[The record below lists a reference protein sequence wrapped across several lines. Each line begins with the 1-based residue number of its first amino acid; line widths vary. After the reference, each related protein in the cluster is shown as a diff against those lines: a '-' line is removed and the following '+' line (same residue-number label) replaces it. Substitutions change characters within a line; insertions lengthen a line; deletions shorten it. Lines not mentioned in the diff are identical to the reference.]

1 MKFLADENVEK
12 LVVDWLRDEGFD
24 VLYIAE
30 VSPSVTDEEI
40 IRISY
45 DEQRVIITNDKGFG
59 ELIFYR
65 KEPVVGLILIRA
77 KDEGATNKVE
87 LIREVIGKLRDR
99 ITGHFIVVNE
109 IGIRTKSLG

>member
-12 LVVDWLRDEGFD
+12 VVVDWLRGEGFD

-30 VSPSVTDEEI
+30 ISPSVN
-40 IRISY
+40 

-65 KEPVVGLILIRA
+65 KEPVIGLILIRA
-77 KDEGATNKVE
+77 KDESAANKVE

-99 ITGHFIVVNE
+99 MMRHFIVVNE
-109 IGIRTKSLG
+109 IGIRIKSIG

>member
-12 LVVDWLRDEGFD
+12 VVVDWLRGEGFD

-30 VSPSVTDEEI
+30 ISPSVN
-40 IRISY
+40 

-65 KEPVVGLILIRA
+65 KEPVIGLILIRA
-77 KDEGATNKVE
+77 KDESAANKVE
-87 LIREVIGKLRDR
+87 LIREVIGKLGDR
-99 ITGHFIVVNE
+99 MMRHFIVVNE
-109 IGIRTKSLG
+109 IGIRIKSIG

>member
-12 LVVDWLRDEGFD
+12 VVVDWLRGEGFD

-30 VSPSVTDEEI
+30 ISPSVNDEEI
-40 IRISY
+40 IRLSY

-65 KEPVVGLILIRA
+65 KEPVIGLILIRA
-77 KDEGATNKVE
+77 KDESAANKVE
-87 LIREVIGKLRDR
+87 LIREVIGKLGDR
-99 ITGHFIVVNE
+99 MMRHFIVVNE
-109 IGIRTKSLG
+109 IGIRIKSIG